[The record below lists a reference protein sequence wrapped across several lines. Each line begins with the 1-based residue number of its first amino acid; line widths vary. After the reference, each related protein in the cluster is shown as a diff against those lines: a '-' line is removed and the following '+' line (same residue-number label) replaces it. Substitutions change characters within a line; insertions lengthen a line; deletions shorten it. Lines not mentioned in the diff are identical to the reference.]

1 MKKILMVA
9 IGGIF
14 SSRSTRAALLPLVA
28 LGLGLAFWTATTPV
42 AIAQES
48 PIDGVVVAKP
58 SPDKNGKDKTGKGGG
73 SGAGKCKVCHKGRKT
88 LNISCN
94 AVQAHLN
101 HGDSVGE
108 CGVTPTQN
116 P

>member
-1 MKKILMVA
+1 MKKILVVA
-9 IGGIF
+9 IGEIF
-14 SSRSTRAALLPLVA
+14 SSRSTRAALLPLVS
-28 LGLGLAFWTATTPV
+28 LGLGLAFWTATMPV
-42 AIAQES
+42 ASAQDGTES
-48 PIDGVVVAKP
+48 VTVLM
-58 SPDKNGKDKTGKGGG
+58 KNGKDKTGKGGG
-73 SGAGKCKVCHKGRKT
+73 SGVGKCKVCHKGRKT